1 MKKTRA
7 TIKYKKPLKREE
19 KEELI
24 KTFTSK
30 VEDKVFNYVVRS
42 TRKPKLK
49 TILKYM
55 IYTIFKLLILRGLLW
70 IGGWEFLKI
79 VIAIL

>member
-1 MKKTRA
+1 MIKTKA
-7 TIKYKKPLKREE
+7 TIKYKKPLKKEE
-19 KEELI
+19 KEAI
-24 KTFTSK
+24 INSFTSK
-30 VEDKVFNYVVRS
+30 VEDKVFNYIVRS
-42 TRKPKLK
+42 TRKPRLS

-55 IYTIFKLLILRGLLW
+55 IYTIVKLLILRGLLW